1 MYKEGDTD
9 IPTGK
14 QVGDIRTSYGHIT
27 VNISGGT
34 IGNDV
39 ADAKYGGNVY
49 GGSMGRLELLNGTPN
64 PLWPQL
70 AQVKTTAVNI
80 SGNAHIKRSVYG
92 GGELGT
98 VRDDAIIDISG
109 KNAEGLVVMDESPT
123 IEYNVFGGGYGSDIN
138 EDTYEATIH
147 TGSGE
152 TAKTYTFRPIEF
164 AGCVGGDTHVN
175 ISGGLIKRTV
185 YGGGEMATVG
195 LVDLEKTKSQ
205 EHQGSG
211 FELSWPYEYAF
222 IQEKGGTAHV
232 NITGGRI
239 GLSGK
244 DKINSDVEED
254 NGDIYGGGKGK
265 AGNRYRMGFCGNVR
279 NSVVNIDV
287 PTPTNDQIEI
297 YDRTGS
303 NKWTLRLKKQE
314 ATENKLPGIAGSVY
328 GGGEDGHVLENATIY
343 IRNGYI
349 GHSVYGGGKGK
360 GSYMDTDVGR
370 EIPCNTAGKV
380 YGNTTIE
387 MTGGWIMRNIY
398 GGGNLGSVGKGN
410 YAGGSDD
417 YYPNGYGEKTT
428 GKLWESSYDP
438 NDSNTSKDDAWHF
451 LNSGIATVNVTGGKV
466 GYMVSASDK
475 DKISVCDKDDLPTGN
490 VFGGCRGQSPTEE
503 SMPTYEENPAF
514 FLGYVNQTE
523 VNIGST
529 DAATG
534 PTIYGSVYGGGQD
547 GHVRYQTNVTINKG
561 EIGIPYNDDNKAII
575 GGNLDDM
582 NWLNR
587 GNVYGAGSGIGT
599 YDSNNMDENNK
610 PIQKHSSSSGSI
622 TRSTNVTVN
631 SGITGKTGG
640 VIYRNVYGGGSL
652 ASVGPPLIG
661 TTECATKEQSLCSV
675 TIDGAVGS
683 TDESIF
689 VKEYGGEVYGASRG
703 ETLDPTL
710 YNNFADFA
718 SVIWTK
724 VLVKK
729 NAVIMGNVFG
739 GGDDGIVRKDSEV
752 IVGE

>member
-1 MYKEGDTD
+1 M
-9 IPTGK
+9 
-14 QVGDIRTSYGHIT
+14 
-27 VNISGGT
+27 
-34 IGNDV
+34 
-39 ADAKYGGNVY
+39 
-49 GGSMGRLELLNGTPN
+49 
-64 PLWPQL
+64 
-70 AQVKTTAVNI
+70 
-80 SGNAHIKRSVYG
+80 
-92 GGELGT
+92 
-98 VRDDAIIDISG
+98 
-109 KNAEGLVVMDESPT
+109 
-123 IEYNVFGGGYGSDIN
+123 
-138 EDTYEATIH
+138 
-147 TGSGE
+147 
-152 TAKTYTFRPIEF
+152 
-164 AGCVGGDTHVN
+164 N

-195 LVDLEKTKSQ
+195 LVDLEKSKSQ
-205 EHQGSG
+205 IHQDVNSG
-211 FELSWPYEYAF
+211 FALSWPYEYAF
-222 IQEKGGTAHV
+222 IQDTGGTAHV

-254 NGDIYGGGKGK
+254 NGDIYGGGKGI
-265 AGNRYRMGFCGNVR
+265 AGDRYEMGFCGNVR
-279 NSVVNIDV
+279 NSEVTIDV

-297 YDRTGS
+297 FDRTGS
-303 NKWTLRLKKQE
+303 NKWTLRLKKLDSV
-314 ATENKLPGIAGSVY
+314 TEDKLPGIAGSVY
-328 GGGEDGHVLENATIY
+328 GGGEDGHVLENAEIN
-343 IRNGYI
+343 IANGYI

-360 GSYMDTDVGR
+360 GTYKQAVTGKD
-370 EIPCNTAGKV
+370 IPCNTAGKV

-417 YYPNGYGEKTT
+417 YYPSGYGEKTT
-428 GKLWESSYDP
+428 GKLWEITK
-438 NDSNTSKDDAWHF
+438 DSENKDIHDDAWHF
-451 LNSGIATVNVTGGKV
+451 LNSGIATVNIYGGKV
-466 GYMVSASDK
+466 GYMVSAIDK

-575 GGNLDDM
+575 GDNLDDM
-582 NWLNR
+582 HWLNR

-599 YDSNNMDENNK
+599 YNSNNMDENNK